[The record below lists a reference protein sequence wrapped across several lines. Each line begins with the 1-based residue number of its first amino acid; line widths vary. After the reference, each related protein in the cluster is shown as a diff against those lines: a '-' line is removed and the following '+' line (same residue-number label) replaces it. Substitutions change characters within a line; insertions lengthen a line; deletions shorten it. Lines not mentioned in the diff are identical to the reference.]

1 MGENK
6 KELEW
11 KNHAPFYVNL
21 NNDLN
26 YLKHISMNKDMSAQ
40 REYYK
45 ALSNFKTHYCVYVK
59 TKEIEDKLK
68 ECREVLYS
76 TKFSEK
82 KWDVQFHSK
91 VLKIMDLLEEIH
103 EDIIMG
109 VNNSD
114 LTPQYEVID
123 LKAPAA
129 SKQKR

>member
-26 YLKHISMNKDMSAQ
+26 YLKQISMNKDMTAQ

-45 ALSNFKTHYCVYVK
+45 ALRNFKTHYCVYVK
-59 TKEIEDKLK
+59 TKKIQDKLDVCK
-68 ECREVLYS
+68 ETLYS

-82 KWDVQFHSK
+82 KWNLDFHLE

-103 EDIIMG
+103 EDIIIG

-114 LTPQYEVID
+114 LTPQYDFID
-123 LKAPAA
+123 TKAPAA